1 MWLFSLY
8 LRSFLHLVSV
18 RTEVSGEKQ
27 TVQGRIQDFL
37 KGGSYVKMGGE
48 FDLLILSHFSE
59 ISHENKKNGR
69 IETKL
74 FHFYRIFKNGGQ
86 RGGFE
91 RSPLVSRLT
100 NSPLP
105 GRFDL
110 EILFTVQYVEVL
122 VFFI

>member
-1 MWLFSLY
+1 M
-8 LRSFLHLVSV
+8 
-18 RTEVSGEKQ
+18 K
-27 TVQGRIQDFL
+27 I
-37 KGGSYVKMGGE
+37 K
-48 FDLLILSHFSE
+48 I
-59 ISHENKKNGR
+59 NGR

-91 RSPLVSRLT
+91 RFPHVSRLT

-110 EILFTVQYVEVL
+110 GILFTVQYVEVL
-122 VFFI
+122 EFFFFDSLRPSQQFFR